1 MKIDN
6 SMCLGKSSYNDSVL
20 IPWPGLASYDDP
32 ETSNVKKCFYGRDDE
47 SYDIFRLIEC
57 NHFVTLYGKSGIGKT
72 SLLKAGV
79 FPELRHK
86 NYLPVYLRLG
96 MKDKTQSFQELII
109 KSIENL
115 VHEVNTINVIDEQY
129 DQDKPN
135 YLWNYFARHRFFDK
149 DGESLIPVIVL
160 DQFEELLRHNRV
172 ETEFLLRQIDYAQ
185 DRNHILD
192 NEIIDGELYR
202 YQQNFRFVISI
213 REDYLYQLEDS
224 IDTCYLPALKCC
236 RYRLL
241 PLYNDQAE
249 DIIRKPIPGLISRE
263 VAEEIISKVANCPI
277 SNFRLGDGER
287 QIEVDAAM
295 LSLFMH
301 ELFRLYINN
310 KIDTEIPLSLV
321 KEVGDNII
329 KTFYQDRM
337 SKISSSTVNYLED
350 HLVTDEGIR
359 NCIFEY
365 QALQDGIE
373 EWELR
378 FLQDQRIIHKI
389 NWYDSKDR
397 IEFMHDR
404 LCPIIKEFKE
414 QRKSE
419 EQLKAYEL
427 EQQQLK
433 DEKEV
438 ERTKRNIE
446 YNKRKRAT
454 NRNLLLQKGRK
465 LLDNALDFGENR
477 CWSMNKGNGNLDAL
491 IDESRLLWYTLCD
504 LLETESDTD
513 FVNQQVFSDP
523 LLNDSSCILKFYAG
537 NELKATLDGLYGI
550 ELKYEGTLISDIV
563 FRGKKV
569 LKDGRISYTEPIY
582 ILGGYC
588 GIHIDYENGMEI
600 QRTYLDENHYPIITQ
615 DGYSIVRTKYN
626 ECGYPISIRYYNF
639 QEGVLCPA
647 RHVHG
652 NYGFDSIFD
661 KNGSEIERYFVD
673 ELGNPI
679 AIASGVY
686 GKRLSYDSETFQLNS
701 ISNIDCNGIL
711 MEDKDGYVTQKTLYN
726 KTLNQIQNIYL
737 DKYGHIW
744 QAPDGTCGTI
754 ETVDYHKKTLTG
766 HFVDANG
773 IYVAN
778 SAGVYSII
786 CKFNEKRQ
794 IIEYYE
800 KDANDDIITK
810 EGGTVYRMF
819 EYDELNRQKAVR
831 FLSKNRKFISGYAL
845 DYNKEGIH
853 VIRQFA
859 LSEWGYGKFDN
870 DVAGIEFVL
879 NKGENLPPLQLFVN
893 ENKQYV
899 ACSDGYNA
907 RRIWEDDRERVVKE
921 LYYDVKGQPMVNS
934 EKVYGKKIEYIDED
948 TTKYINIDAYGNIM
962 EDNNGVAFTIV
973 KETSDEII
981 QKSFNS
987 NSEPFAADNRVC
999 CHKKTKMLDVG
1010 YQEIVFVQN
1019 AQEELI
1025 NITQTRLADA
1035 NWEPISCVFNVTNYD
1050 NLGRPVSQYF
1060 YDENNQIVGDS
1071 SLDSY
1076 TIWEYEDEN
1085 NIEILSLYN
1094 IHEELTIR
1102 IKTKR
1107 DNKGRI
1113 IEHFYLD
1120 QNNQYAKLD
1129 HGYCGELY
1137 EYDDVLQTK
1146 TISYIL
1152 SDGIVSGKRK
1162 LWYDKKGR
1170 VIAQHDMNVDRK
1182 NEEFIGFREFVDN
1195 QEIGCAYYIHEE
1207 DENGK
1212 IKQFDNGSFYV
1223 YYEDDEKGRTIKEF
1237 YLDSNK
1243 IPIANKYGDYGLEY
1257 KYDDSLKS
1265 ITKTCLDE
1273 EGQPHNN
1280 ALGYGIVRVHKDEQ
1294 GREIKQRYYTLEG
1307 EPATFPELLGC
1318 YGLSY
1323 EYPNEHNKIV
1333 GYLNEDGE
1341 ITLNNYGYAYREE
1354 CIEKGAETEIKKVF
1368 YYDNL
1373 QSNIQSTEDE
1383 NKDYGYAIVEE
1394 GNIRRIFSLDKNG
1407 MITNNACGFA
1417 VRTELI
1423 KDGRLRLY
1431 KYVTC
1436 EGKPISDSKGDYGVE
1451 LQYSDDG
1458 SVTRRISLNAKYEPH
1473 VNNYGYCICD
1483 EITAIDGDKVYVCR
1497 DMDENQVL
1505 PKLRFVQKI
1514 KNNVSKIARKEQL
1527 RPIFNCRQMGT
1538 IYNCILWNIE
1548 SNGLKKKGLNGTYIL
1563 LRYED
1568 WHFGNDSD
1576 KFEELLLNTKK
1587 ISKHTMLLP
1596 VSLKGPLLQ
1605 QVGDIIEVDFPA
1617 GEIDMTF
1624 ADWGINEDTIRV
1636 VVEKLEKRK
1645 EWKEHVFH

>member
-6 SMCLGKSSYNDSVL
+6 SMCLGESLFYDSV

-32 ETSNVKKCFYGRDDE
+32 EKSNIKKCFYGRDDE
-47 SYDIFRLIEC
+47 SYDIFKLIES

-79 FPELRHK
+79 FPDLRHK

-115 VHEVNTINVIDEQY
+115 VHEVKTINVIDEQY

-241 PLYNDQAE
+241 PLYDDQAE

-365 QALQDGIE
+365 QALQDGME
-373 EWELR
+373 EWELK

-404 LCPIIKEFKE
+404 LCPIIKDFKE

-454 NRNLLLQKGRK
+454 DRNVLLQKGRK

-477 CWSMNKGNGNLDAL
+477 CWFMNKDNDAD
-491 IDESRLLWYTLCD
+491 INSDGFRLLWYTLCD
-504 LLETESDTD
+504 ILDNENDAD

-523 LLNDSSCILKFYAG
+523 LLNDSSCVLNFYAG

-550 ELKYEGTLISDIV
+550 ELNYDETLISDIV
-563 FRGKKV
+563 FKGKKK
-569 LKDGRISYTEPIY
+569 LQNGSISYTEPIY

-588 GIHIDYENGMEI
+588 GIHIDYENGVEI
-600 QRTYLDENHYPIITQ
+600 QRTYINENRCPIITQ

-626 ECGYPISIRYYNF
+626 EYGYPISIRYYNLD
-639 QEGVLCPA
+639 EGVLCPA

-652 NYGFDSIFD
+652 NYGFDSVFD
-661 KNGSEIERYFVD
+661 KNGNEIERYFVD

-701 ISNIDCNGIL
+701 ISNIDCNGNL
-711 MEDKDGYVTQKTLYN
+711 MEDKDGYVTQKTLHN
-726 KTLNQIQNIYL
+726 KMESQTQNIYL
-737 DKYGHIW
+737 DKCGNPW
-744 QAPDGTCGTI
+744 QASDGTCGTI
-754 ETVDYHKKTLTG
+754 ETINHIKKTITWQYI
-766 HFVDANG
+766 DADG
-773 IYVAN
+773 TYIAN
-778 SAGVYSII
+778 NMGVYSAI
-786 CKFNEKRQ
+786 CKYNEKRQ
-794 IIEYYE
+794 ITEYYE
-800 KDANDDIITK
+800 NDASNHIIVQEDSTAFK
-810 EGGTVYRMF
+810 MF
-819 EYDELNRQKAVR
+819 EYDELNRLKAIR
-831 FLSKNRKFISGYAL
+831 CLSKNKKFISGYAF
-845 DYNKEGIH
+845 DYNKEGTQ

-870 DVAGIEFVL
+870 FDVAGIEFVL

-907 RRIWEDDRERVVKE
+907 RRKWEDDRERVIKE
-921 LYYDVKGQPMVNS
+921 LYYDVNGQPMVNN
-934 EKVYGKKIEYIDED
+934 ENVYGKKIEYIDEE
-948 TTKYINIDAYGNIM
+948 TTKCINTDADGKIM
-962 EDNNGVAFTIV
+962 EDKNGVAFTIV

-981 QKSFNS
+981 QTNFNS
-987 NSEPFAADNRVC
+987 NGEPHAIDNWVYV
-999 CHKKTKMLDVG
+999 HKKTRILDVG

-1025 NITQTRLADA
+1025 HITQTRLADA
-1035 NWEPISCVFNVTNYD
+1035 NWEPILCVIKVTSYD
-1050 NLGRPVSQYF
+1050 NKRRPISQYF

-1076 TIWEYEDEN
+1076 TIWEYDDEN

-1094 IHEELTIR
+1094 IHKELTIR

-1113 IEHFYLD
+1113 IEQFYLD
-1120 QNNQYAKLD
+1120 QNNQYTKLER
-1129 HGYCGELY
+1129 GYSGEICQ
-1137 EYDDVLQTK
+1137 YDDEQQTK
-1146 TISYIL
+1146 TITCVR
-1152 SDGIVSGKRK
+1152 SDGTEMNHSTY
-1162 LWYDKKGR
+1162 WYDEFGR
-1170 VIAQHDMNVDRK
+1170 VIAQQENNNVIKHIDYGQKLNTYYLYRK
-1182 NEEFIGFREFVDN
+1182 NEQGIIIPD
-1195 QEIGCAYYIHEE
+1195 
-1207 DENGK
+1207 D
-1212 IKQFDNGSFYV
+1212 DGSFYT
-1223 YYEDDEKGRTIKEF
+1223 YREDDEFGRIVKQL
-1237 YLDSNK
+1237 YLDIYKAPMSDRE
-1243 IPIANKYGDYGLEY
+1243 GDYGLSFQ
-1257 KYDDSLKS
+1257 YDDAQNLT
-1265 ITKTCLDE
+1265 IITCLDE
-1273 EGQPHNN
+1273 YEQPHHNV
-1280 ALGYGIVRVHKDEQ
+1280 LGYGKMYVYKDEQ
-1294 GREIKQRYYTLEG
+1294 RREIKRLYYTLEG

-1318 YGLSY
+1318 YGLIY
-1323 EYPNEHNKIV
+1323 TYIYGENRIV
-1333 GYLNEDGE
+1333 GYLNKDGE
-1341 ITLNNYGYAYREE
+1341 IATNIHKYAYREE
-1354 CIEKGAETEIKKVF
+1354 CIERGAETEIRKVF
-1368 YYDNL
+1368 YYDKL
-1373 QSNIQSTEDE
+1373 QNNVQSTEDD
-1383 NKDYGYAIVEE
+1383 NKDYGYAIINE
-1394 GNIRRIFSLDKNG
+1394 GNRRIIISLDKNG
-1407 MITNNACGFA
+1407 YVANNACGYA
-1417 VRTELI
+1417 IRTELI
-1423 KDGRLRLY
+1423 EDNQLRFY
-1431 KYVTC
+1431 KYETC
-1436 EGKPISDSKGDYGVE
+1436 EGKPIPDSKGDYGVE

-1458 SVTRRISLNAKYEPH
+1458 SVTRHISLNVKYEPH
-1473 VNNYGYCICD
+1473 VNNFGYCMRD
-1483 EITAIDGDKVYVCR
+1483 EITDIAGDKVYIWR
-1497 DMDENQVL
+1497 DMDKNQVL
-1505 PKLRFVQKI
+1505 PKLRFVHKI
-1514 KNNVSKIARKEQL
+1514 KNMISKLTRIEKTK
-1527 RPIFNCRQMGT
+1527 PIFNCRQMGA
-1538 IYNCILWNIE
+1538 IFNCVLWNIGGN
-1548 SNGLKKKGLNGTYIL
+1548 SLKKYGLSGTYVL
-1563 LRYED
+1563 LQYED
-1568 WHFGNDSD
+1568 WYFGDDSD
-1576 KFEELLLNTKK
+1576 KFKDLLLNTEKT
-1587 ISKHTMLLP
+1587 SKHTMLLP
-1596 VSLKGPLLQ
+1596 ISLKGSLLQ
-1605 QVGDIIEVDFPA
+1605 QIGDIVEIDFPA
-1617 GEIDMTF
+1617 GKIDMRF
-1624 ADWGINEDTIRV
+1624 ADWGINEETIRAI
-1636 VVEKLEKRK
+1636 VEKQKNNE
-1645 EWKEHVFH
+1645 EHNHL